1 MVSKASALSQQKG
14 LAHVTADRMAA
25 QRWRPSRLSSANLV
39 KDTSA
44 TRQQRL
50 PWGIF
55 LGDKEWVGTAN

>member
-14 LAHVTADRMAA
+14 LAHVTADRTAA
-25 QRWRPSRLSSANLV
+25 RRWKPGRLSSANLV
-39 KDTSA
+39 NDTLA